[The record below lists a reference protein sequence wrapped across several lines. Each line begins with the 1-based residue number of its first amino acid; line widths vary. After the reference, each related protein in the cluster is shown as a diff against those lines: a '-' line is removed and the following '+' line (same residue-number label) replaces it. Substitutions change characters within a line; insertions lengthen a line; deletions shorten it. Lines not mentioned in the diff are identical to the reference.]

1 MPSHQLEFKTNS
13 KIHIHTL
20 CATSLLLQ
28 SAKSPFFLSLCT
40 KVQTHFIS
48 YACQRVCVCVYVC
61 ITTTNTQRHDTAR
74 ISNDSQ
80 LQLRRRL
87 VRETVLTRCNLR
99 QSARKHILR
108 FFIFLCQWTCF
119 KYQLDDLFNH
129 QTLQIFLGKKQKKE
143 GRNGKAF
150 LFDGLHRRTHLLFPG
165 R

>member
-1 MPSHQLEFKTNS
+1 MCNVIAIIKRKES
-13 KIHIHTL
+13 
-20 CATSLLLQ
+20 
-28 SAKSPFFLSLCT
+28 FLSLFVPKC
-40 KVQTHFIS
+40 KHIS
-48 YACQRVCVCVYVC
+48 SVMHVSVCVYILYVC

-99 QSARKHILR
+99 QSARKHIPR

-129 QTLQIFLGKKQKKE
+129 QTLQIFLGKKQKK
-143 GRNGKAF
+143 GREK
-150 LFDGLHRRTHLLFPG
+150 
-165 R
+165 